1 MINHRHDRYTEELS
15 DIMDDLENRC
25 RKLKTEIGDDSLDLC
40 IDEYLDT
47 IKLVKFIT
55 DWEDFAEGVSGVED
69 MDLEREDL
77 VRVADRLAKEERDI
91 IQEELS
97 RIDYR
102 LTSAS
107 MLPPI
112 TRQTGFRIEQ
122 VGVIL
127 LPLHLLR
134 SEDSES
140 WSFSM

>member
-15 DIMDDLENRC
+15 DIMDDLEDRC

-134 SEDSES
+134 SQDSES